1 MLIRVPV
8 RSRSSPK
15 ITLTCKTERKCHCVN
30 WTQATKMKPRSLEKI
45 ATEKMLYSVRH
56 VCLIPRGVLADS
68 RATGFWFRARYHG
81 KEDTL
86 PSVLCVHAKCSHG
99 PSPDTPWYLVQSRF
113 LFSTLETPR
122 NEADATRSPLKGNEP
137 MAQAQNAIKGLGSH
151 HASRASFCLLL
162 DWGGERRL
170 YLNRLKPLRSLQP
183 QLLDWSI
190 LFYLVKL
197 VFRVRA
203 SVSWKTA
210 GHKRLAVSRER
221 LLGLSSKLYPSN
233 MQRML
238 KKDLTPFMQSLSRS
252 RPVPF

>member
-113 LFSTLETPR
+113 LFSTLDTPR

-137 MAQAQNAIKGLGSH
+137 MAQAQNTIKGLGVTP
-151 HASRASFCLLL
+151 C
-162 DWGGERRL
+162 E
-170 YLNRLKPLRSLQP
+170 Q
-183 QLLDWSI
+183 SI
-190 LFYLVKL
+190 LLSFAWLRRRKEALPESPQTFEVAAAPTSGLVNL
-197 VFRVRA
+197 VLSCQTCFSSA
-203 SVSWKTA
+203 SICF
-210 GHKRLAVSRER
+210 
-221 LLGLSSKLYPSN
+221 
-233 MQRML
+233 L
-238 KKDLTPFMQSLSRS
+238 KNCWS
-252 RPVPF
+252 